1 MKYRLFILPLLLL
14 SGFVGSANA
23 NKGPALKLWFNKPA
37 QYFINA
43 LPIGNGRLAAMVY
56 GRPAE
61 ETINLNE
68 ESLWTGGPSNN
79 NPNPESPKYLPLVRE
94 ALAKDDLAKADQLVR
109 KMQGLFSQSYAPLGD
124 LVIKQKFEGEATNY
138 YRDLSLATAVATT
151 RFTAGGVDYIRE
163 AFVSAPDQ
171 VIVLRFTASKPGA
184 LNFALSTKSLLK
196 PECKAEGAEWVM
208 SGRAPSH
215 ADPTYMST
223 SDKPVQWGGDCK
235 GMRYQLRVKALH
247 NDGKQT
253 TTANGIEISG
263 ATNVTLVLSA
273 ATSFNGF
280 DKCPVSSGKDEVAAA
295 KGYLA
300 KLGAKSYDVMKSA
313 HVADFS
319 KYFNRL
325 KFNILNG
332 TSEEKLPTDE
342 RLKKYQKNSED
353 HGLEVLLYQYGR
365 YLLIS
370 SSRAGGIAANLQGKW
385 NVDLQPAWSCNY
397 TVNINLQMNYWA
409 AEKTGLGDMNQ
420 PMIQQVVNMSKTGTE
435 VAKNMFG
442 CNGWASGHNSDIW
455 AMTTPVGH
463 MGKGDPQWANW
474 VVGSP
479 WLAQHVWERYAYNG
493 DKKYL
498 KTVAYPVMKGAAEFC
513 LDWLVADK
521 NGKLLTS
528 PSTSSEN
535 RFRGPDGK
543 NWAVSAGATM
553 DLALIRNLLEN
564 TIEATTV
571 LNTDAALRNKMTT
584 ALAQMLPY
592 QIGKKGNLQEWA
604 QDFEE
609 PDPTHRHVSH
619 LICLHPGNDIS
630 ANKTPELFN
639 ACKKTLE
646 IRGDGG
652 TGWARAWKV
661 AWWARLLDG
670 NHAYNILKNDL
681 EYCEDRGFSESG
693 GTYPNL
699 LNACPPYQID
709 GNFGVVEGIS
719 EMLMQSH
726 LKEIHLLPALPDAWA
741 DGYICGLKAR
751 GGYSVD
757 IYWAKGQLTSAIL
770 TSSTAGVCKLRTKEP
785 VTIKGLKIKSE
796 EQNSPAGKTYLHT
809 FVVAAGGKY
818 VILK

>member
-1 MKYRLFILPLLLL
+1 MKYRLFILPLLLF

-23 NKGPALKLWFNKPA
+23 NKGPVLKLWFNKPA

-184 LNFALSTKSLLK
+184 LNFAVSTKSLLK

-247 NDGKQT
+247 NDGKQA

-280 DKCPVSSGKDEVAAA
+280 DKCPVSEGKDEVAAA

-300 KLGAKSYDVMKSA
+300 KLGGKNYDLMKTA

-319 KYFNRL
+319 KYFTRL

-420 PMIQQVVNMSKTGTE
+420 PMIQQVVNMSKTGAE

-442 CNGWASGHNSDIW
+442 CKGWASGHNSDIW

-463 MGKGDPQWANW
+463 LGKGDPQWANW

-498 KTVAYPVMKGAAEFC
+498 KAVAYPVMKGAAEFC

-604 QDFEE
+604 QDYEE

-646 IRGDGG
+646 IRGDAG